1 MDEVTKSPTA
11 EDLAKAKG
19 SAKMAQII
27 YFLYLA
33 TLIIQVAH
41 FVGAIMAYM
50 NRYENDEWLETHFQ
64 YQIRTFWIYT
74 LFLIIGAVMTP
85 AFGIG
90 FLVILA
96 AVIWL
101 VVRCAKGMTY
111 LSREQAVP
119 NPTTWLW

>member
-1 MDEVTKSPTA
+1 MDEITESPSA

-19 SAKMAQII
+19 AAKMAQII

-33 TLIIQVAH
+33 TLVIQIAH
-41 FVGAIMAYM
+41 FVGAVMAYM

-74 LFLIIGAVMTP
+74 LFLVIGAVT
-85 AFGIG
+85 AAIG
-90 FLVILA
+90 VGFIIILA

-101 VVRCAKGMTY
+101 VIRCAKGLTH
-111 LSREQAVP
+111 LSREQAMP